1 MTHAVTIPKLG
12 LTMEEAVVIEWG
24 RADREIVK
32 KGDVLITIETDK
44 IMFDVEAEQDGYL
57 QRVAQIGATLPVGG
71 LAAWLHPSADF
82 VAVGAGGAPAA
93 AAVAEP
99 ATEPA
104 TATATAPVVAIADST
119 PSAPAP
125 AAAVAAAPS
134 PGASASAA
142 QQPAAHPASLHAGS
156 GASGQRLMASPVARQ
171 LAKAQ
176 NLDLA
181 AVPGSGPGGVILKR
195 DVLAAERANTH
206 RPVAAVATVAPIRV
220 ATPAGG
226 SSRTP
231 MSSMRKAIA
240 QRMMQSLTSKAQMT
254 GFGRIDM
261 AEAVKLREAL
271 VAAEKELGA
280 RITFTDLV
288 IKAAATV
295 LAGMPEINAY
305 IDGND
310 IVTWSEVNIGL
321 AVAVDG
327 GLMVPVIRNADRLNL
342 VETSLARQALI
353 AKSRAGKLTREDVE
367 GGTFTVSNFGS
378 YGGDFETP
386 ILNAPQSA
394 LLGIGQIT
402 DEAVVR
408 DKQIVI
414 RPMMSI
420 SMTFDHCLIDGS
432 VAGLFRSRFKAML
445 EQPAQFLARL
455 R

>member
-24 RADREIVK
+24 HADRERVT

-44 IMFDVEAEQDGYL
+44 IMFDVEAEHDGYL
-57 QRVAQIGATLPVGG
+57 QRATEIGATLPVGG
-71 LAAWLHPSADF
+71 LAAWLHPNANF
-82 VAVGAGGAPAA
+82 TAVGAGGAPA
-93 AAVAEP
+93 V
-99 ATEPA
+99 
-104 TATATAPVVAIADST
+104 
-119 PSAPAP
+119 
-125 AAAVAAAPS
+125 AAVAAASTSPS
-134 PGASASAA
+134 PAPSP
-142 QQPAAHPASLHAGS
+142 QPETHPASLQAS
-156 GASGQRLMASPVARQ
+156 NGASGQRLMASPVARQ
-171 LAKAQ
+171 LAKVQ

-181 AVPGSGPGGVILKR
+181 SVVGSGPGGVILKR
-195 DVLAAERANTH
+195 DVVAADHKQAN
-206 RPVAAVATVAPIRV
+206 RPSAAVAAAEPMRV
-220 ATPAGG
+220 TTPPGG
-226 SSRTP
+226 FSRTP
-231 MSSMRKAIA
+231 MSGMRKAIA

-261 AEAVKLREAL
+261 AEAVNLRESL

-310 IVTWSEVNIGL
+310 IVTWSDINIGL

-353 AKSRAGKLTREDVE
+353 AKSRAGNLTLDDVE

-386 ILNAPQSA
+386 ILNAPQSV

-420 SMTFDHCLIDGS
+420 SMTFDHCLIDGA
-432 VAGLFRSRFKAML
+432 VAGEFRARFKAML